1 MSVSISDKKA
11 WLNQARETQTEL
23 QALKDSRA
31 QIYADATSITGKMSG
46 AVVSGSRKVHK
57 YDALVEVDDFIKA
70 QEKALI
76 KQRRDL
82 LKAINSIEDSTVR
95 TVFTYRYVTGLYW
108 HEIAEKVHYTEA
120 RLSFFHKKGL
130 EQINITPG
138 MIESM
143 RAAHGYKH

>member
-1 MSVSISDKKA
+1 MSVSISEKKA

-23 QALKDSRA
+23 QALRESRE
-31 QIYADATSITGKMSG
+31 QIYADATSITGKVGG
-46 AVVSGSRKVHK
+46 AVISGSRRVHR

-70 QEKALI
+70 QEKTLI
-76 KQRRDL
+76 KQRSKL
-82 LKAINSIEDSTVR
+82 LKAIYSLEDTTIR

-108 HEIAEKVHYTEA
+108 NEIAEKINYSEPRVHA
-120 RLSFFHKKGL
+120 FHNRGL

-143 RAAHGYKH
+143 RAAHGC